1 MSEKVKIQLTN
12 DYHQTAVNVIV
23 DRDGDMSASQV
34 RRVKRTLCPGRVCQC
49 SGDLGTRGSQAYLVD
64 TWIDSHYRVRATIQL
79 DSGAQLLPPDTPNP
93 GERS

>member
-1 MSEKVKIQLTN
+1 MSEKVKIKLTN
-12 DYHQTAVNVIV
+12 DYHKTAVNVIV
-23 DRDGDMSASQV
+23 DRDGHMSASQV
-34 RRVKRTLCPGRVCQC
+34 RRVKRALCPGRVCPC
-49 SGDLGTRGSQAYLVD
+49 SGDLGTRGSQEYLVD